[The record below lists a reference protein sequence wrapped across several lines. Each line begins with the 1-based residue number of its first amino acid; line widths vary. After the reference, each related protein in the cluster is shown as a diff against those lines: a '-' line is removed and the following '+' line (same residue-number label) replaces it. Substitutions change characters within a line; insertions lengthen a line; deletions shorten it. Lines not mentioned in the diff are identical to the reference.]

1 MNKTKQK
8 SSYNIFPFKNFLRK
22 SSGVDPKANVS
33 TPRGETGGPTGSM
46 AKDQQSIR
54 DYQKAVQPMMDMVT

>member
-1 MNKTKQK
+1 MNKKSQK
-8 SSYNIFPFKNFLRK
+8 SSYNIFPFKSFLRK
-22 SSGVDPKANVS
+22 SSGVDPKAKNL
-33 TPRGETGGPTGSM
+33 TPRGESDGPTGST